1 MESKQKYTED
11 KNSEMNELKDI
22 VESMFLV
29 DIKTKSRI
37 RDAVDAR
44 MVFCR
49 ILRDRGHQWTSIGKY
64 LSKDHSTIIHLFQQ
78 STDIFPLDG
87 RLMQMYLK
95 CKDKFMEDKEDYMPI
110 ERNQIK
116 NELDFLKNQINDLIS
131 KNEKLE
137 KYAEKYRR
145 FESIINLIESRIQK
159 GSEKIIEKKI
169 NEMFNGI

>member
-1 MESKQKYTED
+1 MELKLKYTED

-22 VESMFLV
+22 VESMFMV
-29 DIKTKSRI
+29 NIQNKSRT
-37 RDAVDAR
+37 RELVDAR

-49 ILRDRGHQWTSIGKY
+49 ILRDRGFQWTSIGKY

-78 STDIFPLDG
+78 STDILPLDG

-95 CKDKFMEDKEDYMPI
+95 CRDKFMEDKYDYTPTQ
-110 ERNQIK
+110 RNEIK

-145 FESIINLIESRIQK
+145 FEGVINLIESRTKK
-159 GSEKIIEKKI
+159 GSEKIIEKRI